1 MKKKYIIFVLCGI
14 FIFSTII
21 VFKVNSSYAFLK
33 DVKEIKNTY
42 TVGNISI
49 TLDEANVSEH
59 GLVIDEKRVIQ
70 NYYHLMPGYTYVKDP
85 VVTILNGSVDSYIR
99 ILIKIDK
106 ISILKEIY
114 GENFTLNDLY
124 NNFNPNWI
132 YSGETLIDDTITY
145 EYRYKTIVNGLNED
159 KKLEPLFD
167 SFTIKND
174 LTKEQLTNLSNLEI
188 KITAEAIQAT
198 GFQDENTA
206 WQSFA

>member
-21 VFKVNSSYAFLK
+21 VFNVNSSYAFLN

-42 TVGNISI
+42 TVGNINI
-49 TLDEANVSEH
+49 TLDEANVSEL
-59 GLVIDEKRVIQ
+59 GLVIDEKRVIE

-85 VVTILNGSVDSYIR
+85 TVTILNGSVDSYVR
-99 ILIKIDK
+99 ILITIDK

-124 NNFNPNWI
+124 NNFNSNWI
-132 YSGETLIDDTITY
+132 YSGETIIDDTITY
-145 EYRYKTIVNGLNED
+145 EYRYQTIINGLNED

-167 SFTIKND
+167 SFTVKND
-174 LTKEQLTNLSNLEI
+174 LTKEQLTNLSSLEI
-188 KITAEAIQAT
+188 KIIAQAIQAT

>member
-21 VFKVNSSYAFLK
+21 VFKVNLSYAFLK

-42 TVGNISI
+42 TVGNINI
-49 TLDEANVSEH
+49 TLDESNVSEL

-70 NYYHLMPGYTYVKDP
+70 NYYHLIPGYTYVKDP
-85 VVTILNGSVDSYIR
+85 IVTILNGSVDSYVR
-99 ILIKIDK
+99 ILITIDE

-114 GENFTLNDLY
+114 GENFTLNYLY

-132 YSGETLIDDTITY
+132 YSGETIIDDTITY
-145 EYRYKTIVNGLNED
+145 EYRYQTIVNGLNED

-174 LTKEQLTNLSNLEI
+174 LTKEQLINLSNLEI
-188 KITAEAIQAT
+188 KITAQAIQST